1 MDPSDA
7 TTPPPEP
14 SLSRKILEEEMGLET
29 IKEVCRLRDEAK
41 MSSTVVT
48 DRNITLLV
56 NENAQHGLLADDER
70 LSLKV
75 EAVVHRTKLPAGQ
88 MLWVQDLFSDD
99 DDDDNDGSAGIGD
112 VPVLDL
118 VVEYVSF
125 SDPASVKALS
135 TTSRKHRPLSEL
147 QVRHAKMIL
156 SGLSK
161 RIFIIEG
168 LNLASFATH
177 SPEKVLLQQIAELIQ
192 VDPALEIRYTAHRQE
207 SYQVLKRLHEDLSCS
222 RNNYCEPTMTFA
234 QIQANINS
242 ILMSGVWRVE
252 LYLLRCCKEEEHQF
266 DSEKV
271 WNTVAPL
278 LAEPDIQEMMTCDEL
293 KKSAAELIAAPLK
306 EQFRMDSDA
315 AKYVS
320 RRLLSSYRKGSLK
333 IRNED
338 GTALGSSSMSNKAP
352 QGKENQNPFEKF
364 AYSAASDKPIQPD
377 PHSRVL
383 STMSPNI
390 KSKDPPEAL
399 PTKYPPPRNGWKP
412 EEDAIIYQ
420 AMNDDEYFCD
430 WVSLSKELPGR
441 KPYTI
446 QGRWMNYLHPSLTH
460 APVSHKEDL
469 LLWRSHKV
477 LGSQWAE
484 IADVFFQSTR
494 SAAFLQRRWKS
505 KAFRETISKTFGS
518 EAYHIEYWLS
528 DTTPISPIPTP
539 RAKPKRRS
547 RRYFGD
553 SDEDEA
559 YIP

>member
-7 TTPPPEP
+7 TT
-14 SLSRKILEEEMGLET
+14 RKMLEEDMDLET
-29 IKEVCRLRDEAK
+29 IKEVCRHRDQAK
-41 MSSTVVT
+41 MLSAAVT

-56 NENAQHGLLADDER
+56 DDNAQQGLLADDER
-70 LSLKV
+70 LSMKV

-99 DDDDNDGSAGIGD
+99 DDDDNDDSAGIGD

-135 TTSRKHRPLSEL
+135 TTSKKHRPLSEL

-168 LNLASFATH
+168 VTLANFANH

-192 VDPALEIRYTAHRQE
+192 MDPALEIRYTAHRQE
-207 SYQVLKRLHEDLSCS
+207 SYQVLKRLHDDLSSS

-234 QIQANINS
+234 QVQPNINS
-242 ILMSGVWRVE
+242 VLTSGVWRVE
-252 LYLLRCCKEEEHQF
+252 LYLLRCCKEEEHHV

-278 LAEPDIQEMMTCDEL
+278 LAEPHIQEMMTCDEL

-306 EQFRMDSDA
+306 KQFRMGSDT

-333 IRNED
+333 ILNED
-338 GTALGSSSMSNKAP
+338 GTALGSSSMTKKAP
-352 QGKENQNPFEKF
+352 QGKENQNPFGKF
-364 AYSAASDKPIQPD
+364 AYSASDKPIKPVS
-377 PHSRVL
+377 HSRVL

-390 KSKDPPEAL
+390 KSKDAPEAL
-399 PTKYPPPRNGWKP
+399 PAKYPPPRNGWKP

-420 AMNDDEYFCD
+420 AMNDDENFFD

-484 IADVFFQSTR
+484 IAAVFFQSTR